1 MGSVPNSATAVFAGV
16 VVVIRPPLTLSP
28 KVVTS
33 QMDIPF
39 TYLGFSCKV
48 NTTMLSGESSQ
59 KTISSNLDE
68 CKNLFSFSSE
78 CLAVQLLDF
87 RHDS

>member
-1 MGSVPNSATAVFAGV
+1 
-16 VVVIRPPLTLSP
+16 
-28 KVVTS
+28 
-33 QMDIPF
+33 MDIPF